1 MSDGR
6 VTGGAEVTA
15 VVYAADGVRFVAAGA
30 CPSVIAARVAEYVSA
45 RCDNVMWPD
54 AAIQIRAL
62 LDRGEI
68 YGAIALY
75 FERVGERWD
84 EERLEFVGVGDVR
97 P

>member
-1 MSDGR
+1 MRDGG

-30 CPSVIAARVAEYVSA
+30 CPSAIAARIAEYVSE
-45 RCDNVMWPD
+45 RCEDVMWPD
-54 AAIQIRAL
+54 VAIQIRAL
-62 LDRGEI
+62 LERGEI
-68 YGAIALY
+68 YGAIAMY